1 MARAIAIIGG
11 TGEIG
16 LGLAF
21 RWAQARQVVHI
32 GSRQKERA
40 EAAALKVR
48 DAVGSEAKVE
58 GFENREA
65 ASQAELVVLTVPLS
79 AQISIVKGVKP
90 ALQSGTIFVDCTVPT
105 AAAIGG
111 RLTRTVGLWAG
122 SAAEQVAELL
132 PGIPVLSGFQTV
144 AAEALQDLDHPIE
157 SDVIVCGDAKDAKEA
172 LKALIELIPGARYVD
187 GGPLENAR
195 IVEHLAV
202 LLISLNIRYG
212 VHRAGLRITGLPED
226 LLPRKVG

>member
-1 MARAIAIIGG
+1 MVRTIAIIGG

-16 LGLAF
+16 LGLAL
-21 RWAQARQVVHI
+21 RWARVGEVVLI
-32 GSRQKERA
+32 GSRQKEKA

-48 DAVGSEAKVE
+48 ATVGSEAKVE

-65 ASQAELVVLTVPLS
+65 ASLGDLVVLAVPLS
-79 AQISIVKGVKP
+79 AQIPIVRGLKP
-90 ALQSGTIFVDCTVPT
+90 ALRPGTIFVDTTVPT
-105 AAAIGG
+105 AAALGG

-122 SAAEQVAELL
+122 SAAEQAAELL
-132 PGIPVLSGFQTV
+132 PGIPVLSAFQTV

-157 SDVIVCGDAKDAKEA
+157 SDVIVCGDAKHPKEA
-172 LKALIELIPGARYVD
+172 LKALIELIPGARSVD

-226 LLPRKVG
+226 LLPGKGT